1 MIARVMDAP
10 GRDDMKAAMKFL
22 LGSALVAV
30 AMPVAAQ
37 TVPAPPPAA
46 TVHPEIWPQATWPY
60 RADPAIEARIASLL
74 KRMTVEE
81 KVGQVVQ
88 GDIASLTPADV
99 KRYHLGSVLN
109 GGNSAPNGDEFAPAS
124 EWLKLADQFYAA
136 SVDTSDGGVGIPVIW
151 GTDAVHG
158 HSNIVGATLF
168 PHNVGL
174 GAMHDPALMRRIAQ
188 ATAAEIRATG
198 IEWTF
203 APTITVPQDLRWG
216 RAYEGYSSDPKLV
229 ASYVTQFIEGLQGAP
244 GSTGQMKGPY
254 VLASTK
260 HFLAD
265 GGTFGGQDQG
275 DARISET
282 VLRDIHGTP
291 YVAAINAGV
300 QTVMA
305 SFSSWNGEKITGHR
319 GLMTDVLKRRMG
331 FGGFIVSDW
340 NAHGQVSGC
349 TNASCPRA
357 INAGLDMYMAPDSW
371 KPIWESLVAQ
381 VKSSEVPMAR
391 LDDAVANVLRVKLR
405 AGLFDV
411 GKPSTR
417 ALSGKFELLGSPE
430 HRAIAREAV
439 AKSLVLLKNNGS
451 LLPLRPGA
459 RIVVAGDGADDV
471 ARQSGGWTLTWQGT
485 GIDRKYFPG
494 ATSIWQGIDS
504 AVKAAGGSAT
514 LSPDGSFTGAKPD
527 AAIVVFGET
536 QYAEFQGDIKTLQL
550 KPDQRAP
557 IETMRRLKA
566 QGVPVVAVMLT
577 GRPLFV
583 NPAINA
589 ADAFVVA
596 WLPGSEGAGVS
607 DVLFRDGAGA
617 VRRDFTGKLS
627 FAWPATADAT
637 GATLFPLGYGLS
649 GTTRTTVPALS
660 EDPGVTEQDSG
671 GVFMDKGM
679 PATSWSLEVGGAG
692 TGGNTR
698 VTTVPAQSGA
708 GRVKVTATDHG
719 VQEGARRFEFDGSGP
734 AEIVLR
740 TQSAVDMTRET
751 NGDVLLLATMRVD
764 AAPTAPVTLGIRTGA
779 GGSDIA
785 VGRLEILPVGEW
797 KTVGVPL
804 KCFAG
809 NVNMTTVD
817 APFVLSSTGR
827 MTVSIAKVALGT
839 VADVKLPCPR

>member
-1 MIARVMDAP
+1 MTPA
-10 GRDDMKAAMKFL
+10 KTFL
-22 LGSALVAV
+22 LSTVLAALGAASAA
-30 AMPVAAQ
+30 PAQ
-37 TVPAPPPAA
+37 TVPAPAPAA
-46 TVHPEIWPQATWPY
+46 TVHPELWPRANWPY
-60 RADPAIEARIASLL
+60 KTDAKIEARIADLL

-81 KVGQVVQ
+81 KVGQVIQ

-109 GGNSAPNGDEFAPAS
+109 GGNSAPNNDEFAPAS
-124 EWLKLADQFYAA
+124 EWLKLADRFYEA
-136 SVDTSDGGVGIPVIW
+136 SVDKSDGGVGIPVIW

-174 GAMHDPALMRRIAQ
+174 GAMRDPVLMRRIAQ

-203 APTITVPQDLRWG
+203 APTITVPQDIRWG

-244 GSTGQMKGPY
+244 GSTDQLKGPY

-275 DARISET
+275 DARIPET
-282 VLRDIHGTP
+282 TLRDIHGTP
-291 YVAAINAGV
+291 YVSAINAGV

-305 SFSSWNGEKITGHR
+305 SFSSWNGEKITGHK
-319 GLMTDVLKRRMG
+319 GLMTDVLKKRMG

-340 NAHGQVSGC
+340 NAHGQVAGC

-371 KPIWESLVAQ
+371 KPMWESLVAQ
-381 VKSSEVPMAR
+381 VKAGEVPMPR
-391 LDDAVANVLRVKLR
+391 LDDAVANILRVKLR

-417 ALSGKFELLGSPE
+417 MLSGDYAQLGSPE

-451 LLPLRPGA
+451 LLPLKPGA
-459 RIVVAGDGADDV
+459 RVLVAGDGADDV

-485 GIDRKYFPG
+485 GIDPKYFPG
-494 ATSIWQGIDS
+494 ATSLYKGIDG

-514 LSPDGSFTGAKPD
+514 LSPAGTFTGAKPD
-527 AAIVVFGET
+527 VAIVVFGET

-550 KPDQRAP
+550 RPEQRGP
-557 IETMRRLKA
+557 IETMKKLKA
-566 QGVPVVAVMLT
+566 QGIPVVAVMLT

-607 DVLFRDGAGA
+607 DVLFRQKNGQ

-637 GATLFPLGYGLS
+637 GPTLFPLGYGLS
-649 GTTRTTVPALS
+649 GAARSSVPVLS
-660 EDPGVTEQDSG
+660 EDPRVTETDSG
-671 GVFMDKGM
+671 GVFMDKGL
-679 PATSWSLEVGGAG
+679 PATSWSLSVGGAG

-698 VTTVPAQSGA
+698 ITTVPAQSGG
-708 GRVKVTATDHG
+708 GRVKVSATDHG
-719 VQEGARRFEFDGSGP
+719 VQEGARRFEIDGSGP
-734 AEIVLR
+734 AEIELR
-740 TQSAVDMTRET
+740 TQSPVDLTRQT
-751 NGDVLLLATMRVD
+751 NGDVMLLATMRVD
-764 AAPTAPVTLGIRTGA
+764 AAPAQPVKLGIRTGA
-779 GGSDIA
+779 GGNDVSL
-785 VGRLEILPVGEW
+785 GKLELLPVGEW
-797 KTVGVPL
+797 KTIGVPL

-809 NVNMTTVD
+809 NVNMATVD
-817 APFVLSSTGR
+817 APFVLSTTGR
-827 MTVSIAKVALGT
+827 MTVSIARVALGMSP
-839 VADVKLPCPR
+839 DVKLPCAK

>member
-1 MIARVMDAP
+1 MLSTVLAALGAASAAP
-10 GRDDMKAAMKFL
+10 
-22 LGSALVAV
+22 
-30 AMPVAAQ
+30 AQ
-37 TVPAPPPAA
+37 TVPAPAPAA
-46 TVHPEIWPQATWPY
+46 TVHPELWPRANWPY
-60 RADPAIEARIASLL
+60 KTDAKIEARIADLL

-81 KVGQVVQ
+81 KVGQVIQ

-109 GGNSAPNGDEFAPAS
+109 GGNSAPNNDEFAPAS
-124 EWLKLADQFYAA
+124 EWLKLADRFYEA
-136 SVDTSDGGVGIPVIW
+136 SVDKSDGGVGIPVIW

-174 GAMHDPALMRRIAQ
+174 GAMRDPALMRRIAQ

-203 APTITVPQDLRWG
+203 APTITVPQDIRWG

-244 GSTGQMKGPY
+244 GSTDQLKGPY

-275 DARISET
+275 DARIPET
-282 VLRDIHGTP
+282 TLRDIHGTP
-291 YVAAINAGV
+291 YVSAINAGV

-305 SFSSWNGEKITGHR
+305 SFSSWNGEKITGHK
-319 GLMTDVLKRRMG
+319 GLMTDVLKKRMG

-340 NAHGQVSGC
+340 NAHGQVAGC

-371 KPIWESLVAQ
+371 KPMWESLVAQ
-381 VKSSEVPMAR
+381 VKAGEVPMPR
-391 LDDAVANVLRVKLR
+391 LDDAVANILRVKLR

-417 ALSGKFELLGSPE
+417 MLSGDYAQLGSPE

-451 LLPLRPGA
+451 LLPLKPGA
-459 RIVVAGDGADDV
+459 RVLVAGDGADDV

-485 GIDRKYFPG
+485 GIDPKYFPG
-494 ATSIWQGIDS
+494 ATSLYKGIDG

-514 LSPDGSFTGAKPD
+514 LSPAGTFTGAKPD
-527 AAIVVFGET
+527 VAIVVFGET

-550 KPDQRAP
+550 RPEQRGP
-557 IETMRRLKA
+557 IETMKKLKA
-566 QGVPVVAVMLT
+566 QGIPVVAVMLT

-607 DVLFRDGAGA
+607 DVLFRQKNGQ

-637 GATLFPLGYGLS
+637 GPTLFPLGYGLS
-649 GTTRTTVPALS
+649 GAARSSVPVLS
-660 EDPGVTEQDSG
+660 EDPRVTETDSG
-671 GVFMDKGM
+671 GVFMDKGL
-679 PATSWSLEVGGAG
+679 PATSWSLSVGGAG

-698 VTTVPAQSGA
+698 ITTVPAQSGG
-708 GRVKVTATDHG
+708 GRVKVSATDHG
-719 VQEGARRFEFDGSGP
+719 VQEGARRFEIDGSGP
-734 AEIVLR
+734 AEIELR
-740 TQSAVDMTRET
+740 TQSPVDLTRQT
-751 NGDVLLLATMRVD
+751 NGDVMLLATMRVD
-764 AAPTAPVTLGIRTGA
+764 AAPAQPVKLGIRTGA
-779 GGSDIA
+779 GGNDVSL
-785 VGRLEILPVGEW
+785 GKLELLPVGEW
-797 KTVGVPL
+797 KTIGVPL

-809 NVNMTTVD
+809 NVNMATVD
-817 APFVLSSTGR
+817 APFVLSTTGR
-827 MTVSIAKVALGT
+827 MTVSIARVALGMSP
-839 VADVKLPCPR
+839 DVKLPCAK

>member
-1 MIARVMDAP
+1 MTPA
-10 GRDDMKAAMKFL
+10 KTFL
-22 LGSALVAV
+22 LSTVLAALGAASAA
-30 AMPVAAQ
+30 PAQ
-37 TVPAPPPAA
+37 TVPAPAPAA
-46 TVHPEIWPQATWPY
+46 TVHPELWPRANWPY
-60 RADPAIEARIASLL
+60 KTDAKIEARIADLL

-81 KVGQVVQ
+81 KVGQVIQ

-109 GGNSAPNGDEFAPAS
+109 GGNSAPNNDEFAPAS
-124 EWLKLADQFYAA
+124 EWLKLADRFYEA
-136 SVDTSDGGVGIPVIW
+136 SVDKSDGGVGIPVIW

-174 GAMHDPALMRRIAQ
+174 GAMRDPALMRRIAQ

-203 APTITVPQDLRWG
+203 APTITVPQDIRWG

-244 GSTGQMKGPY
+244 GSTDQLKGPY

-275 DARISET
+275 DARIPET
-282 VLRDIHGTP
+282 TLRDIHGTP
-291 YVAAINAGV
+291 YVSAINAGV

-305 SFSSWNGEKITGHR
+305 SFSSWNGEKITGHK
-319 GLMTDVLKRRMG
+319 GLMTDVLKKRMG

-340 NAHGQVSGC
+340 NAHGQVAGC

-371 KPIWESLVAQ
+371 KPMWESLVAQ
-381 VKSSEVPMAR
+381 VKAGEVPMPR
-391 LDDAVANVLRVKLR
+391 LDDAVANILRVKLR

-417 ALSGKFELLGSPE
+417 MLSGDYAQLGSPE

-451 LLPLRPGA
+451 LLPLKPGA
-459 RIVVAGDGADDV
+459 RVLVAGDGADDV

-485 GIDRKYFPG
+485 GIDPKYFPG
-494 ATSIWQGIDS
+494 ATSLYKGIDG

-514 LSPDGSFTGAKPD
+514 LSPAGTFTGAKPD
-527 AAIVVFGET
+527 VAIVVFGET

-550 KPDQRAP
+550 RPEQRGP
-557 IETMRRLKA
+557 IETMKKLKA
-566 QGVPVVAVMLT
+566 QGIPVVAVMLT

-607 DVLFRDGAGA
+607 DVLFRQKNGQ

-637 GATLFPLGYGLS
+637 GPTLFPLGYGLS
-649 GTTRTTVPALS
+649 GAARSSVPVLS
-660 EDPGVTEQDSG
+660 EDPRVTETDSG
-671 GVFMDKGM
+671 GVFMDKGL
-679 PATSWSLEVGGAG
+679 PATSWSLSVGGAG

-698 VTTVPAQSGA
+698 ITTVPAQSGG
-708 GRVKVTATDHG
+708 GRVKVSATDHG
-719 VQEGARRFEFDGSGP
+719 VQEGARRFEIDGSGP
-734 AEIVLR
+734 AEIELR
-740 TQSAVDMTRET
+740 TQSPVDLTRQT
-751 NGDVLLLATMRVD
+751 NGDVMLLATMRVD
-764 AAPTAPVTLGIRTGA
+764 AAPAQPVKLGIRTGA
-779 GGSDIA
+779 GGNDVSL
-785 VGRLEILPVGEW
+785 GKLELLPVGEW
-797 KTVGVPL
+797 KTIGVPL

-809 NVNMTTVD
+809 NVNMATVD
-817 APFVLSSTGR
+817 APFVLSTTGR
-827 MTVSIAKVALGT
+827 MTVSIARVALGMSP
-839 VADVKLPCPR
+839 DVKLPCAK

>member
-1 MIARVMDAP
+1 MTPARMFLMCTA
-10 GRDDMKAAMKFL
+10 MAAF
-22 LGSALVAV
+22 GGALPAG
-30 AMPVAAQ
+30 AQ

-46 TVHPEIWPQATWPY
+46 TAHPEIWPRANWPY
-60 RADPAIEARIASLL
+60 RTDAAMEARIADLI

-81 KVGQVVQ
+81 KVGQVIQ

-109 GGNSAPNGDEFAPAS
+109 GGNSAPNNDEFAPAA
-124 EWLKLADQFYAA
+124 EWLKLADRFYEA

-174 GAMHDPALMRRIAQ
+174 GAMRDPALMRKIAQ

-244 GSTGQMKGPY
+244 GSTGQLKGPY

-275 DARISET
+275 DAKIPET
-282 VLRDIHGTP
+282 TLRDIHGTP
-291 YVAAINAGV
+291 YVAAIDAGV

-305 SFSSWNGEKITGHR
+305 SFSSWNGEKITGHK
-319 GLMTDVLKRRMG
+319 GLMTDVLKKRMG

-340 NAHGQVSGC
+340 NAHGQVAGC

-371 KPIWESLVAQ
+371 KPMWESLVRQ
-381 VKSSEVPMAR
+381 VKSGEVPMAR
-391 LDDAVANVLRVKLR
+391 LDDAVANILRVKLR

-417 ALSGKFELLGSPE
+417 ALSGRFDLLGSPE

-451 LLPLRPGA
+451 LLPLKPGA
-459 RIVVAGDGADDV
+459 RVLVAGDGADDV

-485 GIDRKYFPG
+485 GIDPKYFPG
-494 ATSIWQGIDS
+494 ATSIYKGIDG
-504 AVKAAGGSAT
+504 AVKAAGGSAM
-514 LSPDGSFTGAKPD
+514 LSPTGSFTGAKPD
-527 AAIVVFGET
+527 VAIVVFGET
-536 QYAEFQGDIKTLQL
+536 QYAEFQGDIKSLQL
-550 KPDQRAP
+550 RPEQRAP
-557 IETMRRLKA
+557 IETMKKLKA
-566 QGVPVVAVMLT
+566 QGIPVVAVMLT

-596 WLPGSEGAGVS
+596 WLPGSEGEGVS
-607 DVLFRDGAGA
+607 DVLFRAPDGK

-637 GATLFPLGYGLS
+637 GPTQFPLGYGLS
-649 GTTRTTVPALS
+649 GASRTTVPVLS
-660 EDPGVTEQDSG
+660 EDPRVTEADSG
-671 GVFMDKGM
+671 GVFMDKGL
-679 PATSWSLEVGGAG
+679 PATAWSLEVGGAG

-698 VTTVPAQSGA
+698 VTTVPAQSGG
-708 GRVKVTATDHG
+708 GRVKVSATDYG
-719 VQEGARRFEFDGSGP
+719 VQEGARRFEVDGSGP

-740 TQSAVDMTRET
+740 TQSPVDLLRQT
-751 NGDVLLLATMRVD
+751 NGDVMLLATMRVD
-764 AAPTAPVTLGIRTGA
+764 AAPTRPVTLGIRTGA
-779 GGSDIA
+779 GGSTVPLGQLD
-785 VGRLEILPVGEW
+785 LLPAGQW

-809 NVNMTTVD
+809 NVNMGTVD
-817 APFVLSSTGR
+817 TPFVLSTDGR
-827 MTVSIAKVALGT
+827 MTVSIARVLLGT
-839 VADVKLPCPR
+839 TADVTLPCRK

>member
-1 MIARVMDAP
+1 MLSTVLAALGAASAAP
-10 GRDDMKAAMKFL
+10 
-22 LGSALVAV
+22 
-30 AMPVAAQ
+30 AQ
-37 TVPAPPPAA
+37 TVPAPAPAA
-46 TVHPEIWPQATWPY
+46 TVHPELWPRANWPY
-60 RADPAIEARIASLL
+60 KTDAKIEARIADLL

-81 KVGQVVQ
+81 KVGQVIQ

-109 GGNSAPNGDEFAPAS
+109 GGNSAPNNDEFAPAS
-124 EWLKLADQFYAA
+124 EWLKLADRFYEA
-136 SVDTSDGGVGIPVIW
+136 SVDKSDGGVGIPVIW

-174 GAMHDPALMRRIAQ
+174 GAMRDPALMRRIAQ

-203 APTITVPQDLRWG
+203 APTITVPQDIRWG

-244 GSTGQMKGPY
+244 GSTDQLKGPY

-275 DARISET
+275 DARIPET
-282 VLRDIHGTP
+282 TLRDIHGTP
-291 YVAAINAGV
+291 YVSAINAGV

-305 SFSSWNGEKITGHR
+305 SFSSWNGEKITGHK
-319 GLMTDVLKRRMG
+319 GLMTDVLKKRMG

-340 NAHGQVSGC
+340 NAHGQVAGC

-371 KPIWESLVAQ
+371 KPMWESLVAQ
-381 VKSSEVPMAR
+381 VKAGEVPMSR
-391 LDDAVANVLRVKLR
+391 LDDAVANILRVKLR

-417 ALSGKFELLGSPE
+417 MLSGDYAQLGSPE

-451 LLPLRPGA
+451 LLPLKPGA
-459 RIVVAGDGADDV
+459 RVLVAGDGADDV

-485 GIDRKYFPG
+485 GIDPKYFPG
-494 ATSIWQGIDS
+494 ATSLYKGIDG

-514 LSPDGSFTGAKPD
+514 LSPAGTFTGAKPD
-527 AAIVVFGET
+527 VAIVVFGET

-550 KPDQRAP
+550 RPEQRGP
-557 IETMRRLKA
+557 IETMKKLKA
-566 QGVPVVAVMLT
+566 QGIPVVAVMLT

-607 DVLFRDGAGA
+607 DVLFRQKNGQ

-637 GATLFPLGYGLS
+637 GPTLFPLGYGLS
-649 GTTRTTVPALS
+649 GAARSSVPVLS
-660 EDPGVTEQDSG
+660 EDPRVTETDSG
-671 GVFMDKGM
+671 GVFMDKGL
-679 PATSWSLEVGGAG
+679 PATSWSLSVGGAG

-698 VTTVPAQSGA
+698 ITTVPAQSGG
-708 GRVKVTATDHG
+708 GRVKVSATDHG
-719 VQEGARRFEFDGSGP
+719 VQEGARRFEIDGSGP
-734 AEIVLR
+734 AEIELR
-740 TQSAVDMTRET
+740 TQSPVDLTRQT
-751 NGDVLLLATMRVD
+751 NGDVMLLATMRVD
-764 AAPTAPVTLGIRTGA
+764 AAPAQPVKLGIRTGA
-779 GGSDIA
+779 GGNDVSL
-785 VGRLEILPVGEW
+785 GKLELLPVGEW
-797 KTVGVPL
+797 KTIGVPL

-809 NVNMTTVD
+809 NVNMATVD
-817 APFVLSSTGR
+817 APFVLSTTGR
-827 MTVSIAKVALGT
+827 MTVSIARVALGMSP
-839 VADVKLPCPR
+839 DVKLPCAK